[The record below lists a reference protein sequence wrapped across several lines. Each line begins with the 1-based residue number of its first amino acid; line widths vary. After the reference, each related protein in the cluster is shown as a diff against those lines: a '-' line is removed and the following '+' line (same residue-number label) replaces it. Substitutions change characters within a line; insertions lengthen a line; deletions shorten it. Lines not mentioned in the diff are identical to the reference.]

1 MIPSHQTAIAV
12 LAVVFF
18 FFFFFDNVREKEVGA
33 PD

>member
-18 FFFFFDNVREKEVGA
+18 FFFFFDTVRENEVGA